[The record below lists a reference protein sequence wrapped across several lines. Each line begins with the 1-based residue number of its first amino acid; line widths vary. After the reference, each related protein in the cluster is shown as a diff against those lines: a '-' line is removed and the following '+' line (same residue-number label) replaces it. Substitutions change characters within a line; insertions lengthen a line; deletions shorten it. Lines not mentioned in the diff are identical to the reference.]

1 MTSTPCL
8 ISVIIPCY
16 NYGRFLPD
24 AVNSVLGQK
33 KDGLAVEIIV
43 VDDGSTDDTAA
54 VAQGLG
60 SSIQYIYQENQGPSA
75 ARNSGI
81 RAARGDY
88 LVFLDADDLL
98 TAGTLISHLDN
109 FAAHPELDVSVC
121 LSLQIFEN
129 KDGKTA
135 SYLWPLKCAHLDMH
149 LCHSN
154 ISPIHTFML
163 RAHVAQDLGFFDPG
177 LRACEDQDYWL
188 RCAALGKRIGPNPEG
203 LVIYRKHNGSL
214 SDSRTQQL
222 AYDAAIRFKISML
235 LENKADFPQ
244 AGKFYGWLAQ
254 AAGTLGSAYGLSQ
267 SAPDFARKLLDE
279 SAKAVLKAAT
289 LATREKTEDAHLIL
303 AERYFAGEYLLRARN
318 LAALSS
324 RNLEN
329 AISFL
334 TKRYPQ
340 LAALDND
347 SLEIRQKKNFPR
359 LCCDYEQMQAMVRKR
374 MTTAATNIFES
385 DKQRAETTIPRYHMG
400 NS

>member
-1 MTSTPCL
+1 MNMTSTPCR

-54 VAQGLG
+54 VAQRLG

-81 RAARGDY
+81 RIARGDY

-98 TAGTLISHLDN
+98 TAGTLASHIDN
-109 FAAHPELDVSVC
+109 FSAHPELDVSVC

-203 LVIYRKHNGSL
+203 LVIYRKHDGSL

-235 LENKADFPQ
+235 LENKPDFPR

-254 AAGTLGSAYGLSQ
+254 AAGTLSCAWGLHQNAPQFAY
-267 SAPDFARKLLDE
+267 KLVDE
-279 SAKAVLKAAT
+279 SAKATLKAAA
-289 LATREKTEDAHLIL
+289 LASQARPDDPHLALSECYFAAQYLLL
-303 AERYFAGEYLLRARN
+303 AEHFADKSFQALKTATSFFKHRYSQWSN
-318 LAALSS
+318 LS
-324 RNLEN
+324 
-329 AISFL
+329 
-334 TKRYPQ
+334 
-340 LAALDND
+340 ND
-347 SLEIRQKKNFPR
+347 SLDARERKIFSR
-359 LCCDYEQMQAMVRKR
+359 LCCNYRQMEETLKKYIK
-374 MTTAATNIFES
+374 NI
-385 DKQRAETTIPRYHMG
+385 K
-400 NS
+400 

>member
-1 MTSTPCL
+1 MTSTPCR

-54 VAQGLG
+54 VAQRLG

-81 RAARGDY
+81 RIARGDY

-98 TAGTLISHLDN
+98 TAGTLASHIDN

-203 LVIYRKHNGSL
+203 LVIYRKHDGSL

-235 LENKADFPQ
+235 LENKPDFPR

-254 AAGTLGSAYGLSQ
+254 AAGTLGSAYGLCR

-279 SAKAVLKAAT
+279 SAKAVLKAAA
-289 LATREKTEDAHLIL
+289 LARREKTEDAHLIL
-303 AERYFAGEYLLRARN
+303 AERYFAGEYLLYAKGFVG
-318 LAALSS
+318 LSS
-324 RNLEN
+324 RPLEK
-329 AISFL
+329 AVGFL
-334 TKRYPQ
+334 ATRHPQ
-340 LAALDND
+340 LASLSESTLDA
-347 SLEIRQKKNFPR
+347 IQKQLFPR
-359 LCCDYEQMQAMVRKR
+359 LCCEYERMQ
-374 MTTAATNIFES
+374 TTVKKYIS
-385 DKQRAETTIPRYHMG
+385 
-400 NS
+400 

>member
-1 MTSTPCL
+1 MTSTSCR

-54 VAQGLG
+54 VAQGMG

-98 TAGTLISHLDN
+98 TAGTLASHIEN

-203 LVIYRKHNGSL
+203 LVIYRKHDGSL

-235 LENKADFPQ
+235 LENKPDFPR

-279 SAKAVLKAAT
+279 SAKAVLKAAA
-289 LATREKTEDAHLIL
+289 LATQEKTEDAHLIL
-303 AERYFAGEYLLRARN
+303 AERYFAGEYLLYARGVVD
-318 LAALSS
+318 LSS
-324 RNLEN
+324 RPLEK
-329 AISFL
+329 AVDFL
-334 TKRYPQ
+334 TTRYPQ
-340 LAALDND
+340 LASLSENALDA
-347 SLEIRQKKNFPR
+347 RQKQLFPR
-359 LCCDYEQMQAMVRKR
+359 LCCDYERMQ
-374 MTTAATNIFES
+374 TTVKKAF
-385 DKQRAETTIPRYHMG
+385 
-400 NS
+400 

>member
-1 MTSTPCL
+1 MTSTPCR

-54 VAQGLG
+54 VAQGMG

-98 TAGTLISHLDN
+98 TAGTLASHIDN

-163 RAHVAQDLGFFDPG
+163 RAHVAQDLGFFDPD

-203 LVIYRKHNGSL
+203 LVIYRKHDGSL

-235 LENKADFPQ
+235 LENKPDFPQ

-254 AAGTLGSAYGLSQ
+254 ATGTLGSAYGLSQ

-279 SAKAVLKAAT
+279 SAKAMLKAAA
-289 LATREKTEDAHLIL
+289 LATWEKTEDAHLIL
-303 AERYFAGEYLLRARN
+303 AERYFAREYLLYARGVVD
-318 LAALSS
+318 LSS
-324 RNLEN
+324 RPLEK
-329 AISFL
+329 AVDFL
-334 TKRYPQ
+334 TTRYPQ
-340 LAALDND
+340 LASLSENALDA
-347 SLEIRQKKNFPR
+347 RQKQLFPR
-359 LCCDYEQMQAMVRKR
+359 LCCDYERMQ
-374 MTTAATNIFES
+374 TTVKKAF
-385 DKQRAETTIPRYHMG
+385 
-400 NS
+400 

>member
-60 SSIQYIYQENQGPSA
+60 SSIQYIYQKNQGPSA

-81 RAARGDY
+81 RVARGDY

-98 TAGTLISHLDN
+98 TAGTLASHIEN

-129 KDGKTA
+129 EDGKTA

-163 RAHVAQDLGFFDPG
+163 RANAAQELGFFDPG
-177 LRACEDQDYWL
+177 LQACEDQDYWL

>member
-1 MTSTPCL
+1 MTSTPCR

-54 VAQGLG
+54 VAQGMG
-60 SSIQYIYQENQGPSA
+60 SSIQYIYQENQGLSA

-98 TAGTLISHLDN
+98 TAGTLASHIDN

-129 KDGKTA
+129 KDGKIA

-163 RAHVAQDLGFFDPG
+163 RAHVAQDLGFFDPD

-203 LVIYRKHNGSL
+203 LVIYRKHDGSL

-235 LENKADFPQ
+235 LENKPDFPQ

-254 AAGTLGSAYGLSQ
+254 ATGTLGSAYGLSQ

-279 SAKAVLKAAT
+279 SAKAMLKAAA
-289 LATREKTEDAHLIL
+289 LATWEKTEDAHLIL
-303 AERYFAGEYLLRARN
+303 AERYFAREYLLYARGVVD
-318 LAALSS
+318 LSS
-324 RNLEN
+324 RPLEK
-329 AISFL
+329 AVDFL
-334 TKRYPQ
+334 TTRYPQ
-340 LAALDND
+340 LASLSENALDA
-347 SLEIRQKKNFPR
+347 RQKQLFPR
-359 LCCDYEQMQAMVRKR
+359 LCCDYERMQ
-374 MTTAATNIFES
+374 TTVKKAF
-385 DKQRAETTIPRYHMG
+385 
-400 NS
+400 

>member
-1 MTSTPCL
+1 MNMTSTSCR

-54 VAQGLG
+54 VAQGMG

-98 TAGTLISHLDN
+98 TAGTLASHIEN

-135 SYLWPLKCAHLDMH
+135 SALWPLKCAHLDMH

-163 RAHVAQDLGFFDPG
+163 RAHVAQDLGFFDPD

-188 RCAALGKRIGPNPEG
+188 RCAALGKRIGPTPEG

-235 LENKADFPQ
+235 LENKPDFPR

-254 AAGTLGSAYGLSQ
+254 AAGTLGSAYGLCR

-279 SAKAVLKAAT
+279 SAKAVLKAAA
-289 LATREKTEDAHLIL
+289 LARREKTEDAHLIL
-303 AERYFAGEYLLRARN
+303 AERYFAGEYLLYAKGFVG
-318 LAALSS
+318 LSS
-324 RNLEN
+324 RPLGK
-329 AISFL
+329 AVGFL
-334 TKRYPQ
+334 ATRHPQ
-340 LAALDND
+340 LASLSESTLDA
-347 SLEIRQKKNFPR
+347 IQKQLFPR
-359 LCCDYEQMQAMVRKR
+359 LCCEYERMQ
-374 MTTAATNIFES
+374 TTVKKAF
-385 DKQRAETTIPRYHMG
+385 
-400 NS
+400 

>member
-1 MTSTPCL
+1 MTNRLPL
-8 ISVIIPCY
+8 ISVIIPTY

-24 AVNSVLGQK
+24 AVKSVLGQK

-43 VDDGSTDDTAA
+43 VDDGSTDDTAD
-54 VAQGLG
+54 VAQRMG

-81 RAARGDY
+81 RIARGDY

-98 TAGTLISHLDN
+98 TAGTLASHIEN
-109 FAAHPELDVSVC
+109 FAAHPELDISVC
-121 LSLQIFEN
+121 LSLQVFEN
-129 KDGKTA
+129 NDGQTA

-163 RAHVAQDLGFFDPG
+163 RAHVAQELGFFDAD

-235 LENKADFPQ
+235 LESKPDFPR

-254 AAGTLGSAYGLSQ
+254 AAGTIGSACGLYR
-267 SAPDFARKLLDE
+267 SASDFALKLMDE
-279 SAKAVLKAAT
+279 SAQAMLRAAA
-289 LATREKTEDAHLIL
+289 LAAQARPEDMYLTL
-303 AERYFAGEYLLRARN
+303 AERYFAGEYLLRAKN

-324 RNLEN
+324 RNLEK
-329 AISFL
+329 AVSFL

-340 LAALDND
+340 LALDNNALDAK
-347 SLEIRQKKNFPR
+347 QKKLFPR
-359 LCCDYEQMQAMVRKR
+359 LCNDHELMQATVKKK
-374 MTTAATNIFES
+374 I
-385 DKQRAETTIPRYHMG
+385 KQAL
-400 NS
+400 

>member
-1 MTSTPCL
+1 MNMTSTPCL

-54 VAQGLG
+54 VAQRLG

-81 RAARGDY
+81 RIARGDY

-98 TAGTLISHLDN
+98 TAGTLASHIDN

-203 LVIYRKHNGSL
+203 LVIYRKHDGSL

-235 LENKADFPQ
+235 LENKPDFPH

-279 SAKAVLKAAT
+279 SAKAMLKAAA

-303 AERYFAGEYLLRARN
+303 AERYFAGEYLLYARGVVD
-318 LAALSS
+318 LSS
-324 RNLEN
+324 RPLEK
-329 AISFL
+329 AVDFL
-334 TKRYPQ
+334 TTRHPQ
-340 LAALDND
+340 LAALRADLLD
-347 SLEIRQKKNFPR
+347 AKQKNIFSR
-359 LCCDYEQMQAMVRKR
+359 LCCDYQR
-374 MTTAATNIFES
+374 MTATVKKKLSSQSPNRHA
-385 DKQRAETTIPRYHMG
+385 QL
-400 NS
+400 

>member
-1 MTSTPCL
+1 MNMTSTPCR

-54 VAQGLG
+54 VAQRLG

-81 RAARGDY
+81 RIARGDY

-98 TAGTLISHLDN
+98 TAGTLASHIEN

-163 RAHVAQDLGFFDPG
+163 RAHVAQDLGFFDPD
-177 LRACEDQDYWL
+177 LRTCEDQDYWL

-203 LVIYRKHNGSL
+203 LVIYRKHDGSL

-235 LENKADFPQ
+235 LENKPDFPR

-279 SAKAVLKAAT
+279 SAKAMLKAAA
-289 LATREKTEDAHLIL
+289 LATWEKTEDAHLIL

-318 LAALSS
+318 LAVLSS

-334 TKRYPQ
+334 TKHYPQ
-340 LAALDND
+340 LAALDNE
-347 SLEIRQKKNFPR
+347 SLEIRQKKLFPR

-385 DKQRAETTIPRYHMG
+385 DK
-400 NS
+400 

>member
-1 MTSTPCL
+1 MISTPCR

-33 KDGLAVEIIV
+33 KDGLTVEIIV

-54 VAQGLG
+54 VAQRLG

-81 RAARGDY
+81 RIARGDY

-121 LSLQIFEN
+121 LSLQTFEN
-129 KDGKTA
+129 KDGSA
-135 SYLWPLKCAHLDMH
+135 ANYLWPLKCAHLDMH

-163 RAHVAQDLGFFDPG
+163 RAHVAQDLGFFDPD

-203 LVIYRKHNGSL
+203 LVIYRKHDGSL

-222 AYDAAIRFKISML
+222 AYDAAIRFKISIL
-235 LENKADFPQ
+235 LESKPDFPR

-254 AAGTLGSAYGLSQ
+254 AAGTLGSAYGLCR

-279 SAKAVLKAAT
+279 SAKAMLKAAA
-289 LATREKTEDAHLIL
+289 LATREETEDAHLIL
-303 AERYFAGEYLLRARN
+303 AERYFAGEYLSHARGFVG
-318 LAALSS
+318 LSS
-324 RNLEN
+324 RPLEK
-329 AISFL
+329 AVDFL
-334 TKRYPQ
+334 TTRHPQ
-340 LAALDND
+340 LAALRADLLD
-347 SLEIRQKKNFPR
+347 AKQKNIFSR
-359 LCCDYEQMQAMVRKR
+359 LCCDYQR
-374 MTTAATNIFES
+374 MTATVKKKLSSQSPNRHA
-385 DKQRAETTIPRYHMG
+385 QL
-400 NS
+400 